1 MPIEAARRWG
11 AEVLLGLVAGAAFLG
26 FLGSTEL
33 WGKREQRASAEALDT
48 VDHGRW
54 LVARI
59 QGHPRLEKP
68 PLPRW
73 VAASLMSLTG
83 RRDEAI
89 VRLPNALA
97 ALATV
102 GLIYWL
108 GRGLGGRSVGLAS
121 GFALASSA
129 YFAVE
134 MRQAGNDGFLAL
146 FTTLALLA
154 AWRRLHGTTAG
165 GMVDGTMIDG
175 RSGDLAVSTTDHRPI
190 DHARP
195 DHEGGGVEPPG
206 DRVGHRA
213 WAFVF
218 SAALGLGFLTKG
230 PIILLMVGLAVG
242 GYLATAR
249 RLGSGLRCLASG
261 WGLAAFVVLALAWPV
276 PVLIREPAAARV
288 WWLEIAQKTG
298 TLDIPHDKARESVA
312 LDWFWMTLPWT
323 PLALMAAAWP
333 LRRSAKG
340 ERPRLAFAWWW
351 AIGNLGV
358 LALWRVAKPSY
369 YLPCLP
375 GVALLVG
382 SEWVRLTQLARG
394 SLPGSVAARG
404 VLQAFWVA
412 LFVAGA
418 VAPVLVGEVAPVELG
433 WACAGASA
441 VVVAVVLGAWAWRR
455 GLDAGAMAPL
465 ASGFVAVVLVAYGAI
480 APIENAARGH
490 RELARTLEKIV
501 PADSPTVWTFNEVD
515 EGLWFYLRGHDLAP
529 VSGAVA
535 RFNRGFDLRLD
546 AAARSV
552 DTPARRVELAREQLA
567 DWARHATSDAP
578 YVLIRGKIYDLFARD
593 VAPLV
598 EPVYREQGLKR
609 NEMVLLRARTVP
621 PVALAPGE
629 ATRK

>member
-11 AEVLLGLVAGAAFLG
+11 AEALLALVAGTAFLG

-54 LVARI
+54 LVAQI
-59 QGHPRLEKP
+59 QGRPRLEKP

-73 VAASLMSLTG
+73 IAASLIALTA

-102 GLIYWL
+102 GLVYWL
-108 GRGLGGRSVGLAS
+108 GRGIGGRSVGLAS

-129 YFAVE
+129 YFVVE
-134 MRQAGNDGFLAL
+134 MRQAGNDALLAL

-154 AWRRLHGTTAG
+154 AWKRLHGA
-165 GMVDGTMIDG
+165 
-175 RSGDLAVSTTDHRPI
+175 REGD
-190 DHARP
+190 
-195 DHEGGGVEPPG
+195 EVEPPG
-206 DRVGHRA
+206 DRPGRRG

-218 SAALGLGFLTKG
+218 HLALGLGFLTKG
-230 PIILLMVGLAVG
+230 PVIALIVGLAVV
-242 GYLATAR
+242 GYLATSR
-249 RLGSGLRCLASG
+249 RLGSGLRALADG
-261 WGLAAFVVLALAWPV
+261 WGLAVFVALVLAWPV
-276 PVLIREPAAARV
+276 PVLLREPSAARV
-288 WWLEIAQKTG
+288 WWLEMAQKTG

-323 PLALMAAAWP
+323 PLAVAAAAWP
-333 LRRSAKG
+333 LRRSSRV

-351 AIGNLGV
+351 AIGNLAL
-358 LALWRVAKPSY
+358 LASWRVAKPSY

-382 SEWVRLTQLARG
+382 SEWVRLARLARG
-394 SLPGSVAARG
+394 ERPGAVAARG

-433 WACAGASA
+433 WAGAGASA
-441 VVVAVVLGAWAWRR
+441 VLVAVVLGALAWRR
-455 GLDAGAMAPL
+455 GLDAGAMVPL
-465 ASGFVAVVLVAYGAI
+465 ASGFVAVLLIAYGAI
-480 APIENAARGH
+480 APLENAARGH
-490 RELARTLEKIV
+490 RELAARLETLV
-501 PADSPTVWTFNEVD
+501 PADSPTVWFFDELD
-515 EGLWFYLRGHDLAP
+515 EGLWFYLKGHDLAP
-529 VSGAVA
+529 ASGAGA
-535 RFNRGFDLRLD
+535 RFNRGFDLRAD
-546 AAARSV
+546 AVARKV
-552 DTPARRVELAREQLA
+552 ETPARRVELAREQLA
-567 DWARHATSDAP
+567 EWARHADPAAP
-578 YVLIRGKIYDLFARD
+578 YLLIRGKIYDRFAGD

-598 EPVYREQGLKR
+598 EPVYREHDVER
-609 NEMVLLRARTVP
+609 NEMVLLRARTST
-621 PVALAPGE
+621 PVASRPVDVP
-629 ATRK
+629 R

>member
-11 AEVLLGLVAGAAFLG
+11 AEVLLALVAGAAFLG

-54 LVARI
+54 LVAEI

-73 VAASLMSLTG
+73 ITASLMTLTA

-102 GLIYWL
+102 GLVYWL
-108 GRGLGGRSVGLAS
+108 GRALGGRSVGLAS

-129 YFAVE
+129 YFVVE
-134 MRQAGNDGFLAL
+134 MRQAGNDGLLAL

-154 AWRRLHGTTAG
+154 AWKRLHGTREA
-165 GMVDGTMIDG
+165 D
-175 RSGDLAVSTTDHRPI
+175 
-190 DHARP
+190 
-195 DHEGGGVEPPG
+195 EVEPPG
-206 DRVGHRA
+206 DAPGRRA
-213 WAFVF
+213 WSFVF
-218 SAALGLGFLTKG
+218 YLAMGLGFLTKG
-230 PIILLMVGLAVG
+230 PVILLMVGLAVG
-242 GYLATAR
+242 GYLATSR
-249 RLGSGLRCLASG
+249 RLGSGLRTLADG
-261 WGLAAFVVLALAWPV
+261 WGLAVFLALALAWPV
-276 PVLIREPAAARV
+276 PVLVREPSSARV
-288 WWLEIAQKTG
+288 WWLEMAQKTG
-298 TLDIPHDKARESVA
+298 TLDLPHDKVRESVA

-323 PLALMAAAWP
+323 PLALVAAAWP
-333 LRRSAKG
+333 LRRSARV

-382 SEWVRLTQLARG
+382 SEWVRLTRLARS

-418 VAPVLVGEVAPVELG
+418 VAPVLVGEVAPIELG

-441 VVVAVVLGAWAWRR
+441 VAVAVVLGAWAWRR

-465 ASGFVAVVLVAYGAI
+465 ASGFVAVVLIAYGAI
-480 APIENAARGH
+480 APLENAARGH
-490 RELARTLEKIV
+490 RELAATLDQIV
-501 PADSPTVWTFNEVD
+501 PADSRTVWFFNELD
-515 EGLWFYLRGHDLAP
+515 EGLWFYLRGHNLAP
-529 VSGAVA
+529 IARA
-535 RFNRGFDLRLD
+535 RFNRGFDLHAD
-546 AAARSV
+546 ALARRV
-552 DTPARRVELAREQLA
+552 DTPAKRVEQAREQLA
-567 DWARHATSDAP
+567 DWARHADPLEP
-578 YVLIRGKIYDLFARD
+578 YVLIRAKIYDLFAAE

-598 EPVYREQGLKR
+598 EPVYREQGVKR
-609 NEMVLLRARTVP
+609 NEMVLLRAKTATP
-621 PVALAPGE
+621 LALRQANE
-629 ATRK
+629 AQR